1 MVEKFIFFSSSG
13 MWNMAFEG
21 SKRRK
26 ENEWERRGGEEM
38 KGKRWEGK
46 GREGMKGQGWEGRR
60 EG

>member
-26 ENEWERRGGEEM
+26 ENEWERRGGDEGEE
-38 KGKRWEGK
+38 EG
-46 GREGMKGQGWEGRR
+46 GEGMKGQGWEGRR
-60 EG
+60 EGGC